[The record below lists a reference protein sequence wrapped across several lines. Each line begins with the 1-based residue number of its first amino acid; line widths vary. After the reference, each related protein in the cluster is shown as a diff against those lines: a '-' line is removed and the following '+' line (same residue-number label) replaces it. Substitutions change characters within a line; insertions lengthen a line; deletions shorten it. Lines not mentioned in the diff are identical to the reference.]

1 MLSPSKEP
9 KGMVLLA
16 GLLLIPIA
24 PLCKSDQGTPASP
37 EQMYCRP
44 ECTAQRAEHR
54 LALKHHSSFRL
65 CLRSA
70 QPAQLYMG

>member
-24 PLCKSDQGTPASP
+24 PLCKSEGAHFSQHLHP
-37 EQMYCRP
+37 
-44 ECTAQRAEHR
+44 
-54 LALKHHSSFRL
+54 
-65 CLRSA
+65 
-70 QPAQLYMG
+70 